1 MRRLDKPAVSF
12 SREAALVSVQ
22 KPERHRILLI
32 EDSTPVRAALRV
44 ALEAAQYQVLE
55 APSGE
60 DGLAKTGEADIVLLD
75 LGLPGISG
83 FEVLEKLRQTSSM
96 PVVILSGQEEVD
108 AKIRGLDLGAD
119 DYVTKPF
126 DPGELLA
133 RVRAALRRGQ
143 ESAAAANGTSIV
155 TVGPFVIDPLTGDTR
170 RDDRPVRL
178 SPMEARFVKM
188 LAQKSGQP
196 VGTKQLTITL
206 WGNDNAEMR
215 QALRVLARKV
225 RCKLEKDPD
234 APRFLLT
241 EPRLGYRLINP
252 ETAAHA

>member
-1 MRRLDKPAVSF
+1 M
-12 SREAALVSVQ
+12 
-22 KPERHRILLI
+22 
-32 EDSTPVRAALRV
+32 RAALRA
-44 ALEAAQYQVLE
+44 ALEAAAYRVLE
-55 APSGE
+55 APNGE
-60 DGLAKTGEADIVLLD
+60 EGLAKTGDATLLLLD

-83 FEVLEKLRQTSSM
+83 FDVLERLRKSSAM
-96 PVVILSGQEEVD
+96 PVIVLSGQEEVD
-108 AKIRGLDLGAD
+108 AKIRALDLGAD

-126 DPGELLA
+126 DAGELLA
-133 RVRAALRRGQ
+133 RVRAAIRRNLD
-143 ESAAAANGTSIV
+143 SSSKTGTTIV

-252 ETAAHA
+252 ETVAHA

>member
-1 MRRLDKPAVSF
+1 MTGLAKPAGNA
-12 SREAALVSVQ
+12 REAALGSVQ
-22 KPERHRILLI
+22 KSDRHCILLI
-32 EDSTPVRAALRV
+32 EDSLPVRTALRA
-44 ALEAAQYQVLE
+44 ALEAAGHAVLE
-55 APSGE
+55 TADGE
-60 DGLAKTGEADIVLLD
+60 TGLTQAADADLVLLD
-75 LGLPGISG
+75 IGLPGISG
-83 FEVLEKLRQTSSM
+83 FEVLERLRLTSAM
-96 PVVILSGQEEVD
+96 PVIILSGQEEVD

-133 RVRAALRRGQ
+133 RVRAALRRRQ
-143 ESAAAANGTSIV
+143 EVAAANGAIV

-196 VGTKQLTITL
+196 VGTKQLTVTL

-234 APRFLLT
+234 EPRFLLT
-241 EPRLGYRLINP
+241 EPRLGYRLIDP
-252 ETAAHA
+252 ETATAH

>member
-1 MRRLDKPAVSF
+1 
-12 SREAALVSVQ
+12 
-22 KPERHRILLI
+22 
-32 EDSTPVRAALRV
+32 VRAALRA
-44 ALEAAQYQVLE
+44 ALEAVAYRVLE
-55 APSGE
+55 APNGE
-60 DGLAKTGEADIVLLD
+60 EGLTKTGEATLLLLD

-83 FEVLEKLRQTSSM
+83 FDVLERLRKTSAM
-96 PVVILSGQEEVD
+96 PVIVLSGQEEVD
-108 AKIRGLDLGAD
+108 AKIRALDLGAD

-126 DPGELLA
+126 DAGELLA
-133 RVRAALRRGQ
+133 RVRAAIRRNL
-143 ESAAAANGTSIV
+143 EASSKIGTTIV
-155 TVGPFVIDPLTGDTR
+155 TVGPFVIDPMTGDTR

-234 APRFLLT
+234 SPRFLLT

-252 ETAAHA
+252 ENAAHA

>member
-1 MRRLDKPAVSF
+1 MRS
-12 SREAALVSVQ
+12 
-22 KPERHRILLI
+22 
-32 EDSTPVRAALRV
+32 ALRA
-44 ALEAAQYQVLE
+44 ALEAASYTVLE
-55 APSGE
+55 SSDGE
-60 DGLAKTGEADIVLLD
+60 DGLTKTGQADLLLLD
-75 LGLPGISG
+75 LGLPGMSG
-83 FEVLEKLRQTSSM
+83 FDVLDQLRKSSAM
-96 PVVILSGQEEVD
+96 PVIVLSGQEEVD
-108 AKIRGLDLGAD
+108 AKIRALDLGAD

-126 DPGELLA
+126 DAGELLA
-133 RVRAALRRGQ
+133 RLRAAFRRHQ
-143 ESAAAANGTSIV
+143 ERNAKAGTTTIV

-196 VGTKQLTITL
+196 VGTKQLTVTL

-252 ETAAHA
+252 EPAPV

>member
-1 MRRLDKPAVSF
+1 MISAPGIAGLSQGGKTLTSNHNA
-12 SREAALVSVQ
+12 
-22 KPERHRILLI
+22 ERHSILLI
-32 EDSTPVRAALRV
+32 EDSMPVRQALKA
-44 ALEAAQYQVLE
+44 ALEAASYKVIE
-55 APSGE
+55 APDGESGLTQAGQA
-60 DGLAKTGEADIVLLD
+60 GLIVLD

-83 FEVLEKLRQTSSM
+83 FQVLESLRKTSAT
-96 PVVILSGQEEVD
+96 PVIVLSGHEEVD
-108 AKIRGLDLGAD
+108 AKIRALDLGAD

-126 DPGELLA
+126 DAGELLA
-133 RVRAALRRGQ
+133 RVRAALRRAQ
-143 ESAAAANGTSIV
+143 ENAAKNATTIV
-155 TVGPFVIDPLTGDTR
+155 TVGPFVIDSLTGDTR
-170 RDDRPVRL
+170 KEDRPVRL

-252 ETAAHA
+252 EPTVSA

>member
-1 MRRLDKPAVSF
+1 LPKQFQGGNTLTTNQNA
-12 SREAALVSVQ
+12 
-22 KPERHRILLI
+22 ERHCVLLI
-32 EDSTPVRAALRV
+32 EDSMPVRQALRA
-44 ALEAAQYQVLE
+44 ALEAASYKVIE
-55 APSGE
+55 APDGE
-60 DGLAKTGEADIVLLD
+60 QGLAKTAEADLLLLD

-83 FEVLEKLRQTSSM
+83 FDVLEKLRKTSSSM
-96 PVVILSGQEEVD
+96 PVIVLSGQEEVE
-108 AKIRGLDLGAD
+108 AKIRALDLGAD

-126 DPGELLA
+126 DAGELLA
-133 RVRAALRRGQ
+133 RVRAALRRQQDSVAKSGA
-143 ESAAAANGTSIV
+143 STIV

-196 VGTKQLTITL
+196 VGTKQLTVTL

-252 ETAAHA
+252 EAAHA

>member
-1 MRRLDKPAVSF
+1 M
-12 SREAALVSVQ
+12 Q
-22 KPERHRILLI
+22 KPERQCILLI
-32 EDSTPVRAALRV
+32 EDSTPVRVALRA
-44 ALEAAQYQVLE
+44 ALEAASYHVLE
-55 APSGE
+55 TDNGE
-60 DGLAKTGEADIVLLD
+60 DGLTKTAEADLVLLD

-83 FEVLEKLRQTSSM
+83 FDVLERLRKTSSM

-133 RVRAALRRGQ
+133 RVRAALRRRQ
-143 ESAAAANGTSIV
+143 EAAANGTSIV
-155 TVGPFVIDPLTGDTR
+155 TIGPFVIDPLTGDTR

-234 APRFLLT
+234 EPRFLLT
-241 EPRLGYRLINP
+241 EPRLGYRLIDP
-252 ETAAHA
+252 EISVTAH

>member
-1 MRRLDKPAVSF
+1 MQGGNTLTSNQNA
-12 SREAALVSVQ
+12 
-22 KPERHRILLI
+22 ERQRILLI
-32 EDSTPVRAALRV
+32 EDSVPVRSALRA
-44 ALEAAQYQVLE
+44 ALEAASYRVLE
-55 APSGE
+55 AADGE
-60 DGLAKTGEADIVLLD
+60 DGLTKTGDADLLLLD
-75 LGLPGISG
+75 LGLPGMSG
-83 FEVLEKLRQTSSM
+83 FDVLEQLRQTSTM
-96 PVVILSGQEEVD
+96 PVIVLSGQEEVD
-108 AKIRGLDLGAD
+108 AKIRALDLGAD

-126 DPGELLA
+126 DAGELLA
-133 RVRAALRRGQ
+133 RLRAAFRRHQ
-143 ESAAAANGTSIV
+143 ERGAKAGITTIV
-155 TVGPFVIDPLTGDTR
+155 TVGPFAIDPLTGDTR

-252 ETAAHA
+252 EPVTA

>member
-1 MRRLDKPAVSF
+1 M
-12 SREAALVSVQ
+12 
-22 KPERHRILLI
+22 
-32 EDSTPVRAALRV
+32 RAALRA
-44 ALEAAQYQVLE
+44 ALEAAAYTVME
-55 APSGE
+55 APNGE
-60 DGLAKTGEADIVLLD
+60 DGLAKLGEADLLMLD

-83 FEVLEKLRQTSSM
+83 FDVLERLRKSSAM
-96 PVVILSGQEEVD
+96 PVIVLSGQEEVE
-108 AKIRGLDLGAD
+108 AKIRALDLGAD

-126 DPGELLA
+126 DAGELLA
-133 RVRAALRRGQ
+133 RVRAALRRM
-143 ESAAAANGTSIV
+143 EEAKAKNGTTIV
-155 TVGPFVIDPLTGDTR
+155 TVGPFVIDSLTGDTR

-196 VGTKQLTITL
+196 VGTKQLTVTL

-252 ETAAHA
+252 EPATAS

>member
-1 MRRLDKPAVSF
+1 M
-12 SREAALVSVQ
+12 Q
-22 KPERHRILLI
+22 KPERQCILLI
-32 EDSTPVRAALRV
+32 EDSTPVRVALRA
-44 ALEAAQYQVLE
+44 ALEAASYQVLE
-55 APSGE
+55 TDNGE
-60 DGLAKTGEADIVLLD
+60 DGLTKTAEADLVLLD

-83 FEVLEKLRQTSSM
+83 FDVLERLRKTSSM

-133 RVRAALRRGQ
+133 RVRAALRRRQ
-143 ESAAAANGTSIV
+143 EAAANGTSIV
-155 TVGPFVIDPLTGDTR
+155 TIGPFVIDPLTGDTR

-234 APRFLLT
+234 EPRFLLT
-241 EPRLGYRLINP
+241 EPRLGYRLIDP
-252 ETAAHA
+252 EISVTAH

>member
-1 MRRLDKPAVSF
+1 M
-12 SREAALVSVQ
+12 
-22 KPERHRILLI
+22 
-32 EDSTPVRAALRV
+32 RAALRA
-44 ALEAAQYQVLE
+44 ALEAASYEVLE
-55 APSGE
+55 TVNGE
-60 DGLAKTGEADIVLLD
+60 EGLTRAGEADLLLLD
-75 LGLPGISG
+75 LGLPGMSG
-83 FEVLEKLRQTSSM
+83 FDVLERLRQNSPM
-96 PVVILSGQEEVD
+96 PVIILSGQEEVD
-108 AKIRGLDLGAD
+108 AKIRALDLGAD

-126 DPGELLA
+126 DAGELLA

-143 ESAAAANGTSIV
+143 ETGTVNGTKIV
-155 TVGPFVIDPLTGDTR
+155 TVGPFVIDPMTGDTR

-234 APRFLLT
+234 EPRFLLT
-241 EPRLGYRLINP
+241 EPRLGYRLIDP
-252 ETAAHA
+252 ETAAAH

>member
-1 MRRLDKPAVSF
+1 MTLTLNQTAG
-12 SREAALVSVQ
+12 
-22 KPERHRILLI
+22 RHSILLI
-32 EDSTPVRAALRV
+32 EDSVPVRAALRA
-44 ALEAAQYQVLE
+44 ALEAAAYTVLE
-55 APSGE
+55 APNGE
-60 DGLAKTGEADIVLLD
+60 DGLPLAAKADLVLLD
-75 LGLPGISG
+75 LGLPGMSG
-83 FEVLEKLRQTSSM
+83 FDVLEKLRKSSAM
-96 PVVILSGQEEVD
+96 PVIVLSGQEEVD
-108 AKIRGLDLGAD
+108 AKIRALDLGGD

-126 DPGELLA
+126 DAGELLA
-133 RVRAALRRGQ
+133 RVRAALRRMQ
-143 ESAAAANGTSIV
+143 ESAAKNGTTIV

-196 VGTKQLTITL
+196 VGTKQLTVTL

-252 ETAAHA
+252 EAAPGN

>member
-1 MRRLDKPAVSF
+1 MKAAHGVGWPDIEG
-12 SREAALVSVQ
+12 EATLGSLR

-32 EDSTPVRAALRV
+32 EDSTPVRAALRA
-44 ALEAAQYQVLE
+44 ALEAAGHEVLE
-55 APSGE
+55 TVNGE
-60 DGLAKTGEADIVLLD
+60 DGLKQTGNADLLLLD

-83 FEVLEKLRQTSSM
+83 FEVLETLRRNSDM
-96 PVVILSGQEEVD
+96 PVIILSGREEVD
-108 AKIRGLDLGAD
+108 AKIRALDLGAD

-126 DPGELLA
+126 DAGELLA
-133 RVRAALRRGQ
+133 RVRAAMRRKQ
-143 ESAAAANGTSIV
+143 EAAAAGSNV
-155 TVGPFVIDPLTGDTR
+155 TVGPFVIDPQTGDTR

-196 VGTKQLTITL
+196 VGTRQLTVTL

-234 APRFLLT
+234 EPRFLLT
-241 EPRLGYRLINP
+241 EPRLGYRLTDP
-252 ETAAHA
+252 DVAAAQ